1 MALRV
6 NTLTHTLLEDDHA
19 HSEAGLELRTSSL
32 LVVGWMI
39 IQRASAGCSRRHY
52 RWAVL
57 NFHSSFHSVYEELLR
72 LTSATARQ
80 TFEHLKVTGAFVTHK
95 LSHVARSRTSEHISR
110 ALRARLLWLGLHNFA
125 LLCSEQY
132 ASTKVFVPL

>member
-1 MALRV
+1 MDDYTTCISRLLTA
-6 NTLTHTLLEDDHA
+6 TLQM
-19 HSEAGLELRTSSL
+19 G
-32 LVVGWMI
+32 
-39 IQRASAGCSRRHY
+39 
-52 RWAVL
+52 
-57 NFHSSFHSVYEELLR
+57 SFEFPQQLSEELLR